1 MYLCIFSIEDA
12 AVKIKKIWRLN
23 MESITKNPVK
33 MKEVEAFKKSLKR
46 GDKLI
51 YLEEAPRDDG
61 IKGRTIIKR
70 VMKVEKVHRFTIDL
84 VSGKLKRN
92 VAVKVAYITNV
103 RNHMAES
110 DRKAREAR
118 RRMVIDMVNRGM
130 TTEEISKVTGYSKC
144 ALSNIQRAAK
154 DEIKKRESSMPEDP
168 YEF

>member
-1 MYLCIFSIEDA
+1 
-12 AVKIKKIWRLN
+12 
-23 MESITKNPVK
+23 MESITKKPVR
-33 MKEVEAFKKSLKR
+33 MKDIEAFAKSLKK

-84 VSGKLKRN
+84 VLGNLKRN
-92 VAVKVAYITNV
+92 VAIKVAYICNV
-103 RNHMAES
+103 RNHTADSE
-110 DRKAREAR
+110 RKAREAR
-118 RRMVIDMVNRGM
+118 RKMVIDMVNRGM
-130 TTEEISKVTGYSKC
+130 TIEEISQVTGYSKC